1 MAHRL
6 APHARADLDQIWD
19 YILMETGSEITAD
32 RVIDTIVERFYLLAQ
47 WPRIGRVRSDLRRG
61 LRSHPAGDYLIFY
74 RINRAGIDI
83 LRVLHGRRDIAFL
96 FRR

>member
-1 MAHRL
+1 
-6 APHARADLDQIWD
+6 
-19 YILMETGSEITAD
+19 
-32 RVIDTIVERFYLLAQ
+32 
-47 WPRIGRVRSDLRRG
+47 

-74 RINRAGIDI
+74 RINRGGIDI